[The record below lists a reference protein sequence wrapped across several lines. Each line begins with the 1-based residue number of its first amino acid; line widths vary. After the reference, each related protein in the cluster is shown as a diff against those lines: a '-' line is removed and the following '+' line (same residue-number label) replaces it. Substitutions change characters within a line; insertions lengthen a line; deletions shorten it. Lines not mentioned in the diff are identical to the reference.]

1 MITLEE
7 RRKMVELVKIGA
19 KMRLSEMKEIDIDEV
34 CKIVKIINEVVGD
47 LEFYERLEQERLEK
61 GETENA

>member
-19 KMRLSEMKEIDIDEV
+19 KMKLSEMKEIDIDEV

-47 LEFYERLEQERLEK
+47 LECYERLEQERLEK

>member
-19 KMRLSEMKEIDIDEV
+19 KMKLSEMKEIDIYEV
-34 CKIVKIINEVVGD
+34 CKFVKIINEVVGD
-47 LEFYERLEQERLEK
+47 L
-61 GETENA
+61 

>member
-19 KMRLSEMKEIDIDEV
+19 KMKLSEMKEIDIDEV
-34 CKIVKIINEVVGD
+34 CKIVKIINEVIGD

>member
-7 RRKMVELVKIGA
+7 RKKMVELVKIGA
-19 KMRLSEMKEIDIDEV
+19 KMKLSEMKEIDIDEV

>member
-7 RRKMVELVKIGA
+7 RRNMVELVKIGA
-19 KMRLSEMKEIDIDEV
+19 KMKLSEMKEIDIDEV

>member
-19 KMRLSEMKEIDIDEV
+19 KMKLSEMKEIDIDEV
-34 CKIVKIINEVVGD
+34 CKIVKIINELVGD

>member
-1 MITLEE
+1 MITLED

-19 KMRLSEMKEIDIDEV
+19 KMKLSEMKEIDIDEV

>member
-19 KMRLSEMKEIDIDEV
+19 KMKLSEMKEIDIDEV

>member
-1 MITLEE
+1 MLTLEE

-19 KMRLSEMKEIDIDEV
+19 KMKLSEMKEIDIDEV

>member
-1 MITLEE
+1 MLTLEE
-7 RRKMVELVKIGA
+7 RKKMVELVKIGA
-19 KMRLSEMKEIDIDEV
+19 KMKLSEMKEIDIDEV

>member
-19 KMRLSEMKEIDIDEV
+19 KMKLSEMKEIDIDEV
-34 CKIVKIINEVVGD
+34 CEIVKIINEVVGD

>member
-19 KMRLSEMKEIDIDEV
+19 KMKLSEMKEIDIDEV
-34 CKIVKIINEVVGD
+34 CKIEKIINEVVGD

>member
-19 KMRLSEMKEIDIDEV
+19 KMKLSEMKEIDIDEV

-47 LEFYERLEQERLEK
+47 LEFHERLEQERLEK

>member
-19 KMRLSEMKEIDIDEV
+19 KMKLSEMKEIDIDEV

-61 GETENA
+61 GETEKA

>member
-19 KMRLSEMKEIDIDEV
+19 KMKLSEMKEIDIDEV
-34 CKIVKIINEVVGD
+34 CKIVRIINEVVGD

>member
-19 KMRLSEMKEIDIDEV
+19 KMELSEMKEIDIDEV

>member
-19 KMRLSEMKEIDIDEV
+19 KMKLSEMKEIDIDEV

-47 LEFYERLEQERLEK
+47 LEFYERLEQ
-61 GETENA
+61 

>member
-19 KMRLSEMKEIDIDEV
+19 KIKLSEMKEIDIDEV

>member
-19 KMRLSEMKEIDIDEV
+19 KMKLSEMKEIDIDEV

-61 GETENA
+61 GEMENA

>member
-19 KMRLSEMKEIDIDEV
+19 KMKLSEMKEIDIDEV

-61 GETENA
+61 GETGNA

>member
-19 KMRLSEMKEIDIDEV
+19 KMKLSEMKEIDIDEV
-34 CKIVKIINEVVGD
+34 CKIVKIINEVFGD

>member
-19 KMRLSEMKEIDIDEV
+19 KMKLSEMKEIDIDEV
-34 CKIVKIINEVVGD
+34 CEIVKIINEVVGD
-47 LEFYERLEQERLEK
+47 LEFFERLEQERLEK

>member
-19 KMRLSEMKEIDIDEV
+19 KMKLSEMKEIDIDEV

-61 GETENA
+61 GATQHA

>member
-19 KMRLSEMKEIDIDEV
+19 KMKLSEMKEIDIDEV

-47 LEFYERLEQERLEK
+47 LEFYERLEPERLEK